1 MGECRLKGG
10 QMIARLRPRRRDDD
24 GAAAV
29 ELALVLPILLLLV
42 FGIISFGIIFA
53 QQLAVNNGVR
63 QGVRTAVVAGNT
75 TQQTCGQVLTS
86 IQAAS
91 GPTIGM
97 STSDVKVQVQR
108 VSSTTGAVQFTCF
121 TGGATKTPT
130 GGDINTRVCESNT
143 TENSIKAVA
152 EYDTRLLTG
161 LPFMTSPT
169 FTLKATA
176 VYRCEFS

>member
-1 MGECRLKGG
+1 
-10 QMIARLRPRRRDDD
+10 MIARLRPKRGRDD

-29 ELALVLPILLLLV
+29 ELALVLPILLLVV

-63 QGVRTAVVAGNT
+63 QGVRSAVVAGNT

-97 STSDVKVQVQR
+97 STSDVRVQVQR
-108 VSSTTGAVQFTCF
+108 VSSTDTNNVLFTCF
-121 TGGATKTPT
+121 SGPT
-130 GGDINTRVCESNT
+130 SSAVGQPNEAKRVCAEGT
-143 TENSIKAVA
+143 GVEGSIKATA
-152 EYDTRLLTG
+152 QYETKMLTG

-169 FTLKATA
+169 FTLTATA
-176 VYRCEFS
+176 VYRCEFSS

>member
-1 MGECRLKGG
+1 MLP
-10 QMIARLRPRRRDDD
+10 ARGTDDRSPQARRRRDD

-63 QGVRTAVVAGNT
+63 QGVRSAVVAGNT
-75 TQQTCGQVLTS
+75 AQQTCAQVLTS

-108 VSSTTGAVQFTCF
+108 VSSTHGRRAVHVFRGPHQHTD
-121 TGGATKTPT
+121 GRKRRAPGSARATRQRTPS
-130 GGDINTRVCESNT
+130 RPSRST
-143 TENSIKAVA
+143 TLGS
-152 EYDTRLLTG
+152 
-161 LPFMTSPT
+161 
-169 FTLKATA
+169 
-176 VYRCEFS
+176 

>member
-1 MGECRLKGG
+1 
-10 QMIARLRPRRRDDD
+10 MIARMKPRKRRDD

-42 FGIISFGIIFA
+42 FGIISFGIVFA

-63 QGVRTAVVAGNT
+63 EGVRTAVVAGNT
-75 TQQTCGQVLTS
+75 SQQTCGQVLSS

-97 STSDVKVQVQR
+97 STNDVKVQVQR

-121 TGGATKTPT
+121 AAPTKTPT
-130 GGDINTRVCESNT
+130 GGNTNTRVCASNT
-143 TENSIKAVA
+143 TENSIKAVT
-152 EYDTRLLTG
+152 EYETRLLTG

-176 VYRCEFS
+176 VYRCEFSS

>member
-1 MGECRLKGG
+1 
-10 QMIARLRPRRRDDD
+10 MIARLRPRRRRDD

-42 FGIISFGIIFA
+42 FGMISFGIIFA

-63 QGVRTAVVAGNT
+63 QGVRSAVVAGNT
-75 TQQTCGQVLTS
+75 TQQTCGQVLSS
-86 IQAAS
+86 IQSAS

-97 STSDVKVQVQR
+97 STSDIRVQVQR
-108 VSSTTGAVQFTCF
+108 VSSTNTNSVQFTCF
-121 TGGATKTPT
+121 GAPTKTAT
-130 GGDINTRVCESNT
+130 GSNVNTRVCESNT

-152 EYDTRLLTG
+152 EYDARLLTG
-161 LPFMTSPT
+161 LPFMSSPT

>member
-1 MGECRLKGG
+1 
-10 QMIARLRPRRRDDD
+10 MIARFRPKRRSED

-63 QGVRTAVVAGNT
+63 QGVRSAVVAGNI
-75 TQQTCGQVLTS
+75 TQQTCGQVLSS
-86 IQAAS
+86 IQSAS

-97 STSDVKVQVQR
+97 STGDVKVQVQR
-108 VSSTTGAVQFTCF
+108 VPSTGPPFNCF
-121 TGGATKTPT
+121 TAATKTAT
-130 GGDINTRVCESNT
+130 GANINKRVCAEGT
-143 TENSIKAVA
+143 GVEASIKATS
-152 EYDTRLLTG
+152 EYETKLLTG

-169 FTLKATA
+169 FTLTATA
-176 VYRCEFS
+176 VYRCEFSS

>member
-1 MGECRLKGG
+1 
-10 QMIARLRPRRRDDD
+10 MIARLRPKRGRDD

-29 ELALVLPILLLLV
+29 ELALVLPILLLVV

-63 QGVRTAVVAGNT
+63 QGVRSAVVAGNT
-75 TQQTCGQVLTS
+75 TQQTCGQVLTI

-97 STSDVKVQVQR
+97 STNDVRVQVQR
-108 VSSTTGAVQFTCF
+108 VSSTDSNDVLFTCF
-121 TGGATKTPT
+121 PSPTKTPS
-130 GGDINTRVCESNT
+130 GAFVDQRVCEGPGVES
-143 TENSIKAVA
+143 SIKAVA
-152 EYDTRLLTG
+152 EYETRLLTG

-176 VYRCEFS
+176 VYRCEFSS